1 MATQILPV
9 HEKGV
14 NQMMAPASSFI
25 DEALIFEMLKKN
37 GRPDPGRVAEVIA
50 KARTLAGLTLDETA
64 VLLQADDD
72 ATTES
77 VLTAAREVKQAIYGK
92 RLVLFAP
99 LYISNECKNNCL
111 YCAFRSDNTELKRK
125 SLTVEEV
132 KAEVRVLEEMG
143 HKRLL
148 LVYGESTGI
157 DYYVETIA
165 AVYDTKVGNGEIRRV
180 NVNLAP
186 LTTADFR
193 ILKDTGIGTYQC
205 FQETYHRET
214 YRKMHP
220 SGVKSIYEWRLMSQ
234 DRAVKAG
241 IDDVALG
248 VLFGLYDW
256 RFEILALL
264 MHAQH
269 LEQEFGVGPHTISF
283 PRIEPALNSK
293 VSMEPPWP
301 VSDRDF
307 KRLVAILR
315 LAVPYTGLILTTRET
330 PAMRHEIMDLGT
342 SQLSAGSRTHPGG
355 YCDSKREHAPDVEQF
370 TLGDTRPLDVVIR
383 EIAEMGYVPSFC
395 TACYRLGRTGADFMD
410 LAKPGL
416 IQKFCLANALLTFQ
430 EYLMDYASPET
441 RARGEQTIRDQLPDI
456 PSENRRRETE
466 ERLAMITTLGRRDL
480 YF

>member
-1 MATQILPV
+1 M
-9 HEKGV
+9 K
-14 NQMMAPASSFI
+14 APASSFI
-25 DEALIFEMLKKN
+25 DETLIFEMLESN
-37 GRPDPGRVAEVIA
+37 SRPDPARVAEVIA

-72 ATTES
+72 AAMEA

-111 YCAFRSDNTELKRK
+111 YCAFRRDNTELKRK

-132 KAEVRVLEEMG
+132 RAEVRVLEEMG

-186 LTTADFR
+186 LTTSDFR

-220 SGVKSIYEWRLMSQ
+220 AGVKSIYEWRLMSQ

-269 LEQEFGVGPHTISF
+269 LEEEFGVGPHTISF
-283 PRIEPALNSK
+283 PRIEPALNSS
-293 VSMEPPWP
+293 VSIEPPWP

-370 TLGDTRPLDVVIR
+370 TLGDTRPLDAVIR
-383 EIAEMGYVPSFC
+383 EIAEMGYAPSFC
-395 TACYRLGRTGADFMD
+395 TACYRLGRTGADFME

-416 IQKFCLANALLTFQ
+416 IQKFCLSNALLTFQ

-441 RARGEQTIRDQLPDI
+441 RAAGEKTIREQLPGI

-466 ERLAMITTLGRRDL
+466 ERLALIANQGRRDL